1 MIVLGLSG
9 GHDANFCVVRDGE
22 VLGAWEKE
30 RFTRRR
36 HDFGDVTPYLGG
48 ALTWL
53 GLTPD
58 DIDLVATSEPIRAG
72 LGPGHTVLRG
82 DRYDRPDAWTHQRV
96 EVLGRRYPA
105 VSIPHHLAHAAYA
118 RYLSPAPSTAVI
130 TWDAGGDVGSGASCS
145 TTVSSWTGPRLD
157 SLERI
162 EGANLGSLWYL
173 YAHAVFGDEHTAGK
187 LMGLSARGT
196 DSLDEAFG
204 AAFVASAPSSFG
216 AVPIVRVTRAQFSSP
231 PHAEGARGWH
241 RPRAGDV
248 AHAVQQVTTTTGL
261 ALARRVQEATGTR
274 HLALAGGVALN
285 GYLNEAIRRDAGFD
299 DVFVPPAVDD
309 GGLSVGCALFAS
321 HHVAEV
327 PWPGA
332 AFPREFLGYAHD
344 DLAVSGHGAGDALD
358 QRIGRLGLTVKPV
371 DAPEAEQLAIDALV
385 QGETIAWFEGRAE
398 HGPRALGHRSILS
411 LADHPDRR
419 DHLNRIKGREPF
431 RPVAPVVLE
440 EDLVR
445 WFAGAGPSPWMMFI
459 VPGTDVAARDI
470 PAAIHDD
477 GTARVQT
484 VTPATAL
491 GRLVAGVRQATGIGC
506 VINTSFNIGAPIVE
520 SPDDAVTTFAG
531 SGLDRLFL
539 PGRLVL
545 A

>member
-36 HDFGDVTPYLGG
+36 HDVGDVRPYVRA
-48 ALTWL
+48 ALAWL

-58 DIDLVATSEPIRAG
+58 DIDLVATSEPIRPG
-72 LGPGHTVLRG
+72 LGPGHTVLHG
-82 DRYDRPDAWTHQRV
+82 DRYDRPDGWTHQRV
-96 EVLGRRYPA
+96 EVLGRTYA
-105 VSIPHHLAHAAYA
+105 AISVPHHLAHAAYA

-145 TTVSSWTGPRLD
+145 TTVSAWTGGRLD
-157 SLERI
+157 GLERV

-173 YAHAVFGDEHTAGK
+173 YAHVVFGDENTAGK
-187 LMGLSARGT
+187 LMGLAALGT
-196 DSLDEAFG
+196 DALDGTFTD
-204 AAFVASAPSSFG
+204 AFVVPGSSTFG
-216 AVPIVRVTRAQFSSP
+216 GTPTVRVTRDQFSSP
-231 PHAEGARGWH
+231 PFAEGARGWQGAQA
-241 RPRAGDV
+241 RDI
-248 AHAVQQVTTTTGL
+248 AHAVQHVTTSTGV
-261 ALARRVQEATGTR
+261 ALARRVREATGAS

-285 GYLNEAIRRDAGFD
+285 GYLNEAIRRGAGFD

-327 PWPGA
+327 PWPGP
-332 AFPREFLGYAHD
+332 AFPREFLGYAHEPAD
-344 DLAVSGHGAGDALD
+344 PSSMRALD
-358 QRIGRLGLTVKPV
+358 DRIERLGLLAKPV
-371 DAPEAEQLAIDALV
+371 DPDDAEQQAIAALV

-419 DHLNRIKGREPF
+419 QHLNRIKGREPF

-440 EDLVR
+440 EDLDH

-459 VPGTDVAARDI
+459 VPGTDAARRAL
-470 PAAIHDD
+470 PAAIHND

-484 VTPATAL
+484 TTTATSL
-491 GRLVAGVRQATGIGC
+491 GRLVDGVRTATGTGC
-506 VINTSFNIGAPIVE
+506 LINTSFNIGSPIVE
-520 SPDDAVTTFAG
+520 TLDDALVTFTT

-539 PGRLVL
+539 PGRIVL
-545 A
+545 R